1 MKLKRTQIGMKFL
14 TDIVCTR
21 CRKTYTDDHRLF
33 LCECGAPLF
42 VQYDL
47 EKVKAHLKKEMM
59 KERPKTLWR
68 YQEMLPINDPKNI
81 LSLGEG
87 FTPLFYTPSLGKVL
101 GIDNLYVKDESLN
114 PTGSFKARGMSTALS
129 KAKELGVTKICLPTA
144 GNAGGAAAAYG
155 ALGGMEVMIAMPEST
170 PETFKAEA
178 SALGAKT
185 MFVKG
190 SITDAGKYL
199 KTVTDAS
206 WYDVSTLKEPYR
218 VEGKKTMGIEIAEQ
232 MNWTLPDVIIYPT
245 GGGTGLIGM
254 WKAFKELGEMG
265 WISSHRP
272 RMVTV
277 QAEGCAP
284 IVRAFHEGAESAGEW
299 QNPETIAA
307 GLRVPKAV
315 GDFLMLRALRESGGT
330 AITVSDEE
338 IIKGVKLTGK
348 YAGIFAAPEGGAAV
362 IAAQKLRDSGFIK
375 PQDKVVI
382 FITGSGLKYTDTM
395 SELLKT

>member
-1 MKLKRTQIGMKFL
+1 MKYV
-14 TDIVCTR
+14 TDVVCTR
-21 CRKTYTDDHRLF
+21 CSKSYSDDQRLF

-47 EKVKAHLKKEMM
+47 EKIKAHLKKEMM

-68 YQEMLPINDPKNI
+68 YQEMLPINDTKNI
-81 LSLGEG
+81 LTLGEG
-87 FTPLFYTPSLGKVL
+87 FTPLFRTETLGKAFGL
-101 GIDNLYVKDESLN
+101 DNLYIKDESLN
-114 PTGSFKARGMSTALS
+114 PTGSFKARGMAVAIS

-155 ALGGMEVMIAMPEST
+155 ALGGMEVLIAMPEST
-170 PETFKAEA
+170 PATFKAEA

-218 VEGKKTMGIEIAEQ
+218 VEGKKTMGIEVAEQ
-232 MNWTLPDVIIYPT
+232 MNWTLPEVIIYPT

-330 AITVSDEE
+330 AVAVSEEE

-375 PQDKVVI
+375 PQEKVVI